1 MRCLHRVPS
10 EAMMSL
16 KSGVLGTHGHARGL
30 RATGHVAAPD
40 PSRTRSRVWSHK
52 TCDDTGALL
61 GGGPDTSV
69 TWRRQSLT
77 AQGAGL
83 KPRGTWRLRS
93 PLLPGDGLGASGH
106 VATPKPFLT
115 GGALGASGHVA
126 TPEPFPGG
134 WCVLCYEARGNTGAL
149 FWQMACSMPRGT
161 WRSQRSLAPETDLE
175 PCDWSFKSCAEGRV
189 PTTSTACMPSKV

>member
-1 MRCLHRVPS
+1 LDDPIKRKIGTGIVQNFHVPFSPLAAYGLSHTHLMRCLHRVPS

-16 KSGVLGTHGHARGL
+16 KSGVLGTHGHARGP

-134 WCVLCYEARGNTGAL
+134 
-149 FWQMACSMPRGT
+149 
-161 WRSQRSLAPETDLE
+161 
-175 PCDWSFKSCAEGRV
+175 
-189 PTTSTACMPSKV
+189 